1 MLVSRPGAYSPIKKT
16 GTRTVG
22 TTNPDRLR
30 TQDARYDSIS
40 LSSSSQ
46 SVDSPDF
53 RQLVASLS
61 QQVRTYTTTGKVQEL
76 HSQVQSGEYQISAT
90 DIAARMLLLEEDV

>member
-1 MLVSRPGAYSPIKKT
+1 MLVSRPGAYNPIKKT

-22 TTNPDRLR
+22 TTYSDPVR

-40 LSSSSQ
+40 LSGAPQ
-46 SVDSPDF
+46 SADSPNF

-61 QQVRTYTTTGKVQEL
+61 QQVRTYNTTGKVQEL
-76 HSQVQSGEYQISAT
+76 HAQVQSGEYQISAT
-90 DIAARMLLLEEDV
+90 DIAARMLLLEEGV